1 MATQPPG
8 KQDLSNVPGIL
19 SHFQKNPSQ
28 SRSCIS
34 VNPQLFLVQQNMS
47 HDIFQIF
54 HNFQSNS
61 CQILLKLGICHL
73 LQYHHIDTFIT
84 DTYISMLPKVKP

>member
-8 KQDLSNVPGIL
+8 KQGLSNVPGIL

-28 SRSCIS
+28 SQSHIS
-34 VNPQLFLVQQNMS
+34 VNPQLFLIQQNMS
-47 HDIFQIF
+47 HDIFQIC
-54 HNFQSNS
+54 HNFQSNI

-73 LQYHHIDTFIT
+73 LQYHHMT
-84 DTYISMLPKVKP
+84 LL